1 MRCANPQSRHCL
13 RDPIAAQVSSV
24 PPRILQLA
32 ASSQKPPSHRPLR
45 RSCVARPRMQFELLS
60 SDCAKASN
68 SLFGNSG
75 AAASR
80 LALCFGSLAACSR
93 FCSAG
98 IRSPRTG
105 LGPFGS
111 CSGTLSFGEIGSC
124 EFLVVDLLGLV
135 FSQRYDHGY
144 APYSLRG
151 TLIEQFL
158 K

>member
-1 MRCANPQSRHCL
+1 MRCANPQSRPCL

-45 RSCVARPRMQFELLS
+45 RSCVTRPRMQFELLS
-60 SDCAKASN
+60 SDCAKASH

-105 LGPFGS
+105 RGPFGS
-111 CSGTLSFGEIGSC
+111 VAARCRLARSAVVSFWLSICWGSS
-124 EFLVVDLLGLV
+124 FLNGMAMVMLPILCAAR
-135 FSQRYDHGY
+135 S
-144 APYSLRG
+144 SSSS
-151 TLIEQFL
+151 
-158 K
+158 